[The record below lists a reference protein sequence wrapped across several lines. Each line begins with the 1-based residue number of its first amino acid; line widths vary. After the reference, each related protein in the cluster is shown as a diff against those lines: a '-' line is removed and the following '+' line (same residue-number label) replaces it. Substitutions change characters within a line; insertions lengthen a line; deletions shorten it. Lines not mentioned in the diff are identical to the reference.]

1 MNIEQLIEGLE
12 VSFMLSP
19 ARVTVL
25 KNFGKAPFIEDIV
38 LSRGI
43 EIEIPR
49 WLALILEK
57 WGVVELS
64 PNERPRLDTV
74 ARAKILER
82 DMERRGLRTLA
93 KLHPYFYIMIRL
105 MVRELESRA
114 KRELNISVLKEID
127 AIRSSLYDVLKLRLG
142 KIIDAALM
150 GTVSTELLD
159 NMTFEEKVLFTKLS
173 SVIKSWH
180 RVLGVEE

>member
-1 MNIEQLIEGLE
+1 
-12 VSFMLSP
+12 
-19 ARVTVL
+19 
-25 KNFGKAPFIEDIV
+25 
-38 LSRGI
+38 
-43 EIEIPR
+43 
-49 WLALILEK
+49 
-57 WGVVELS
+57 
-64 PNERPRLDTV
+64 
-74 ARAKILER
+74 
-82 DMERRGLRTLA
+82 
-93 KLHPYFYIMIRL
+93 
-105 MVRELESRA
+105 A